1 MPNIIFQTAIPLN
14 GEGGILYPK
23 HTFSDKRF
31 FNESLYMKLSPIS
44 GEAWQYVFNIIEK
57 KVLRQS
63 SVIIDNSV
71 NLIDDNNNIKA
82 YSYITD

>member
-1 MPNIIFQTAIPLN
+1 
-14 GEGGILYPK
+14 
-23 HTFSDKRF
+23 
-31 FNESLYMKLSPIS
+31 MKLSPIS

-71 NLIDDNNNIKA
+71 NLIDDNNNNKA